1 MGTDVLTPALQ
12 GRRSPA
18 EITAIFRK
26 LGRAIR
32 GMDEPAV
39 EKISADSREDPFQ
52 VLIST
57 MLSAQT
63 RDPVTH
69 AASMRLFRVARTPQA
84 MATLRV
90 SQIEKLIYPVS
101 FYRNKARHV
110 KEACRQLVDLHG
122 GRVPAT
128 MEGLLTLPGVGR
140 KTANLVL
147 ILSHASRDNIC
158 VDTHVHRI
166 SNRLGIART
175 RTPEQTEQAL
185 YRVVPRTF
193 WPRVNLYLVTWG
205 QNVCR
210 PVYPRCAACVVSPMC
225 PKIAVRPRAPRPAAG
240 G

>member
-1 MGTDVLTPALQ
+1 MEL
-12 GRRSPA
+12 
-18 EITAIFRK
+18 
-26 LGRAIR
+26 
-32 GMDEPAV
+32 PAV
-39 EKISADSREDPFQ
+39 EKISESQAENPFQ
-52 VLIST
+52 ILIAT
-57 MLSAQT
+57 LLSARTQDAT
-63 RDPVTH
+63 TH
-69 AASMRLFRVARTPQA
+69 AASTRLFKRARTPRLLA
-84 MATLRV
+84 RLPVRE
-90 SQIEKLIYPVS
+90 IEELIYPVG